1 MSVCG
6 EVLDISVE
14 WANVLLIIFPDL
26 QNNLWSLPFVHNLI
40 KLQALERKYFLK
52 LIQCDAIQSISENV
66 VGDLGM
72 GKSHYSKEKCWVYPY
87 VLNLEY

>member
-6 EVLDISVE
+6 EVIDIYVK
-14 WANVLLIIFPDL
+14 WANVLLIIFPGL
-26 QNNLWSLPFVHNLI
+26 RNNLWSLSFVHNLI

-52 LIQCDAIQSISENV
+52 LIQYSKYIIKYIYAIQSISENV

-72 GKSHYSKEKCWVYPY
+72 GESH
-87 VLNLEY
+87 